1 MGILLHGTKGAHP
14 RFRWKQ
20 SADERVDATHCH
32 DLHQSTDAWERVLQ
46 SLPRSP
52 TADKMTLASASVT
65 RSSVRFPLSHTQ
77 TEQLMKIWHTQIDR
91 ELNETF
97 RKTAKLHKWRSH
109 PQRTAISL
117 SLHTIV
123 SHTPE
128 STRGPLLVFINTL
141 GRVALSLLACHK
153 LSATFTRRSSRL
165 LFI

>member
-1 MGILLHGTKGAHP
+1 MGILLHGRTRSTLTLQMKTEC
-14 RFRWKQ
+14 RWE
-20 SADERVDATHCH
+20 SWCYP
-32 DLHQSTDAWERVLQ
+32 
-46 SLPRSP
+46 LPRSP
-52 TADKMTLASASVT
+52 PNRPTPERGFCNRCRGHQQQTKWPWQARALREAQCD
-65 RSSVRFPLSHTQ
+65 SHSLTQ

-97 RKTAKLHKWRSH
+97 RKTAKLQKWRSH

-128 STRGPLLVFINTL
+128 STRAPLLVFINTL